1 MKITVTTLSDEIFVL
16 DVSEDLELEN
26 FKAFCEVES
35 RVPGPQIRVLFN
47 GQPLMDD
54 KKSLKAYGMSDGDC
68 VVIQRITSNRSA
80 PSGPSGGGRVLGTG
94 ALSPL
99 SSLDFSS
106 IHIPGTSSNV
116 QPKEVTVGEDEDPA
130 SVRQM
135 FLTSP
140 EHLSLLKQNNPRLAD
155 ALLSGNLDAFAKVLR
170 EQIEEKKER
179 EMQRLRMLQ
188 ADPFDTEAQRMI
200 AEEIKQKNIQDNMAA
215 AIEYNP
221 EIFGTV
227 TMLYINCKVNGVP
240 VKAFIDSGAQTT
252 IMSASCAEKC
262 HINRLID
269 TRWNGIAKGVG
280 TQRIIGRIHM
290 VQMQIENDHLTS
302 SFSVLEQQPM
312 DMLLGLDM
320 LKRHQ
325 MNIDLQR
332 NVLRIGTTGT
342 ETHFLPEN
350 ELPDCARLSG
360 GSEDMIVVEESK
372 QSAEDDAIRKA
383 IEASKMDTDSPTT
396 SQSTKPKSNDE
407 KFTEADVNDL
417 VKLGFKR
424 DDVVAELRKQNG
436 NKTQATAALIAKS
449 LKF

>member
-1 MKITVTTLSDEIFVL
+1 MKITVTTLTDEIFVL

-35 RVPGPQIRVLFN
+35 RIPGPQIRVLFN

-54 KKSLKAYGMSDGDC
+54 KKSLKSYGMGDGDC
-68 VVIQRITSNRSA
+68 VVIQRISLNA
-80 PSGPSGGGRVLGTG
+80 PARTGAGAGRVLGTG

-106 IHIPGTSSNV
+106 IQVPGASSHV

-325 MNIDLQR
+325 MNIDLQK

-342 ETHFLPEN
+342 ETPFLPEN

-360 GSEDMIVVEESK
+360 GPDEMSIVEESK
-372 QSAEDDAIRKA
+372 RSAENDAIRQA
-383 IEASKMDTDSPTT
+383 IEASKMDTDLPST
-396 SQSTKPKSNDE
+396 SQPVKPKNSDE

-424 DDVVAELRKQNG
+424 DDVITELRNQNG